1 VQRYRPGE
9 ITGRHYAVT
18 DEIILREL
26 GQGYLLARLLYKLV
40 LTKSEIIRNV
50 KIDIFSET
58 WSRGH

>member
-1 VQRYRPGE
+1 
-9 ITGRHYAVT
+9 VT